1 MSNRQC
7 LPGGGDRLP
16 GPGRRP
22 SYPPGGYRRQHV
34 QLVLVGYVVVV
45 FSSYFTFASGGLRP
59 GGRVPLPLASGGRG
73 RSPFGLALL
82 SCCRCPSSSPR
93 PSPPADERPAPSTY
107 TSRSRPGPP
116 GPSSSSTTIASGRRS
131 RSCSA
136 LALLSSPCRS
146 SGPFKAP
153 LVPAPAGNYSYLFSR
168 ASAEHELPSPPEAR
182 RVAVFETRCSPAR
195 CLLLLPLLHHVAVF
209 CSCHRRHHA
218 DDLLLFVSAKHE
230 LRWSRDSRDAA
241 PVKRGVFRDAP
252 QSYITVSA
260 SRRRAPSVL
269 NVLHE

>member
-153 LVPAPAGNYSYLFSR
+153 ECGARAAQSAGGASR
-168 ASAEHELPSPPEAR
+168 RGLRDA
-182 RVAVFETRCSPAR
+182 
-195 CLLLLPLLHHVAVF
+195 LLPRF
-209 CSCHRRHHA
+209 CSCHCCITLLCFA
-218 DDLLLFVSAKHE
+218 PATDDIMLTIFFS
-230 LRWSRDSRDAA
+230 S
-241 PVKRGVFRDAP
+241 
-252 QSYITVSA
+252 
-260 SRRRAPSVL
+260 
-269 NVLHE
+269 